1 MYNVFLVDDEP
12 FILEGMYHILDWASL
27 GLRIVGHANDGAEA
41 LEALRETA
49 VDVLVTDISMPKM
62 TGLELIRRLREQ
74 GADLKIIVLSGFND
88 FDYLKEAMHLGIENY
103 LLKPVN
109 AQELRETL
117 RNTTEKLEGPA
128 EAQWSAGDIGVL
140 RDNIM
145 HRWLTNRIAYE
156 ELQERARLLGLPVE
170 APYYMVAICKSS
182 SSAALEDYVRAE
194 FAVPYGDP
202 IRLVVYRDL
211 SGDIVLLFALPDA
224 EGKAAVVRLL
234 ERGMDRTT
242 TPDVRIAV
250 GDVRE
255 GAEGA
260 GESYAEAQAAFP
272 YFLVRPDRRVL
283 RYESLAAMSMHEV
296 PSFGLEWDRYMKL
309 IHARSREE
317 LRELVVADLRRL
329 VAREEATP
337 SFVRQT
343 VIDMLMQIR
352 SEFRLTGQEDSGSL
366 EEEYDR
372 VRHAVD
378 VEDLIR
384 SVVRVADRAMGE
396 LEQQTTTPVVKQVLQ
411 RIGRSY
417 AEPLS
422 LKSLAQELKIHPVY
436 LGQLF
441 HQETGSTFTEYFNR
455 YRVEKAKQLLVE
467 GRHKVHEIARM
478 VGYPDTRYFYK
489 KFKKYVGVS
498 PMDYRDLQ

>member
-12 FILEGMYHILDWASL
+12 FILEGMYHILDWGSL

-49 VDVLVTDISMPKM
+49 VDILVTDISMPKV
-62 TGLELIRRLREQ
+62 TGLELIRRLRER
-74 GADLKIIVLSGFND
+74 GADVKIVVLSGFND
-88 FDYLKEAMHLGIENY
+88 FEYLKEAMHLGIENY

-109 AQELRETL
+109 SQELRETL
-117 RNTTEKLEGPA
+117 RNATEKLEGPA
-128 EAQWSAGDIGVL
+128 EAQWSARDIGVL

-145 HRWLTNRIAYE
+145 HRWLTRRIAYE
-156 ELQERARLLGLPVE
+156 ELEERARLLGLPVD
-170 APYYMVAICKSS
+170 APYYMVAICKSAS
-182 SSAALEDYVRAE
+182 TAALEEYVRAE
-194 FAVPYGDP
+194 FAIPHGDP
-202 IRLVVYRDL
+202 IRLVVFRDL
-211 SGDIVLLFALPDA
+211 AGDVVLLFALPDA
-224 EGKAAVVRLL
+224 AGREAVVRLL
-234 ERGMDRTT
+234 ERGADRATP
-242 TPDVRIAV
+242 PDVRIAV
-250 GDVRE
+250 GGMRDGVE
-255 GAEGA
+255 GAA
-260 GESYAEAQAAFP
+260 ASYAEASAAFP

-283 RYESLAAMSMHEV
+283 RCETLQANAAPVV
-296 PSFGLEWDRYMKL
+296 PSFELEWDRYTKL

-317 LRELVVADLRRL
+317 LKDLIAADVRRL
-329 VAREEATP
+329 VATEEATP

-343 VIDMLMQIR
+343 VIDTIVRIR
-352 SEFRLTGQEDSGSL
+352 SEFRLSGPEDAGGM

-378 VEDLIR
+378 AEDLIQ
-384 SVVRVADRAMGE
+384 SVVRVADRAMDE
-396 LEQQTTTPVVKQVLQ
+396 LERQTTTPVVKQVLQ

-422 LKSLAQELKIHPVY
+422 LKSLALELKIHPVY

-455 YRVEKAKQLLVE
+455 YRVDKAKQLLVE
-467 GRHKVHEIARM
+467 GRHKVHEIAQM

-489 KFKKYVGVS
+489 KFKRYVGVS